1 MMPSVSAG
9 RIRYVKLFQ
18 LDGRIHR
25 MYVDPAPPIGNKL
38 SLRPKMY
45 MAK

>member
-1 MMPSVSAG
+1 MSPSVSAG
-9 RIRYVKLFQ
+9 RMSVCQ
-18 LDGRIHR
+18 LSQVDG
-25 MYVDPAPPIGNKL
+25 MMPSTVGPTPPMGNQL